1 MLENQ
6 QAECF
11 KLQRWLDDLKRKK
24 TTIESDWSELTKDL
38 PMVKS
43 VFSIGLKYSKWM
55 NNRIYLGL
63 VRLSHFYK
71 KFGVGLLIRCN

>member
-1 MLENQ
+1 MFENQ

-11 KLQRWLDDLKRKK
+11 GLQRWLDDLKRKK
-24 TTIESDWSELTKDL
+24 NTIEGDWGELTKNF
-38 PMVKS
+38 PTVKS
-43 VFSIGLKYSKWM
+43 VFSIELKYSKWM

-63 VRLSHFYK
+63 VRLSYFNK